1 MEKEKFLFLLDL
13 DGTTLSDS
21 QTCEIHPITKLA
33 IQRLQDEGH
42 YVCITTARPW
52 RSVKDIYD
60 ELNLDTVISNHN
72 GAHIHQPYSDSFIS
86 ILRYIDLNT
95 LMYILNNKNLKR
107 AAKNIAIQGVN
118 WVQLKHE
125 DVILENIFGFNTIE
139 KFQVGIDLSKMPLKP
154 IGAIVDM
161 KDGIDVVRLGDYL
174 KRRYGDLANFSNW
187 PKGNGLS
194 PVFEISSMGSKKNVP
209 LSYLSR
215 FYGVKNKNVI
225 AIGDGW
231 NDIDMFKVAG
241 VSVAMKNSLPNIQ
254 KYASH
259 TTDLINSE
267 GGVGDFINKFLE
279 NPRKYQDFSK
289 TEKIFFNVKRNKLN
303 KSGYH

>member
-1 MEKEKFLFLLDL
+1 MKDEKYLFLLDL

-21 QTCEIHPITKLA
+21 QTCEIHRITKTA
-33 IQRLQDEGH
+33 IQKLKDLGH

-52 RSVKDIYD
+52 RSVKNIYN

-95 LMYILNNKNLKR
+95 LMYILDNKNLKR

-125 DVILENIFGFNTIE
+125 DTILENIFGFNTIE
-139 KFQVGIDLSKMPLKP
+139 KFRLGIDLSKMPLKP
-154 IGAIVDM
+154 IGAIIDI

-194 PVFEISSMGSKKNVP
+194 PVFEISSVGSKKNVP

-241 VSVAMKNSLPNIQ
+241 ISVAMKNSLPNIQ
-254 KYASH
+254 KYATH
-259 TTDLINSE
+259 VTDLPNYE

-279 NPRKYQDFSK
+279 NPAKYKKLSK
-289 TEKIFFNVKRNKLN
+289 TKKIFLN
-303 KSGYH
+303 ENRTNLRKSGYH